1 MSKDKK
7 APVGLK
13 VAFGGGFVEG
23 LFAKSRKELFLDTH
37 PLAGIKTKDLG
48 LKNGKA
54 FWNMDKQELSIKDGS
69 WEITA
74 AIGKQNIELKNAF
87 DAKTTV
93 KFGCDGLGKDQKVWC
108 GGASAIGPVSVEGKV
123 QADLSAEVS
132 CKTAVSGLDLA
143 ADLQIKD
150 GGMGLKGGQFGACY
164 GLPFGKKTS
173 VGAIL
178 SWNGKE
184 TDSAVCAFGNVT
196 VPGTKSAL
204 VGCELQLPAGKPP
217 NALVGGKFGL
227 DDQLSVKTAAG
238 LNGLCHISFIQAFKD
253 CTLTTGMEADL
264 RSGSA
269 PSKFGMEL
277 KMAK

>member
-23 LFAKSRKELFLDTH
+23 LFAKSRKELFLDAH
-37 PLAGIKTKDLG
+37 PLAGIKSKDLG

-54 FWNMDKQELSIKDGS
+54 FYNMDKKEINIKDGS

-74 AIGKQNIELKNAF
+74 NLDKQNVELKNAF

-93 KFGCDGLGKDQKVWC
+93 KFGCDGLGKDPKVWC
-108 GGASAIGPVSVEGKV
+108 GGASAIGPVNVEGKV
-123 QADLSAEVS
+123 QADLSADVS
-132 CKTAVSGLDLA
+132 CKTAVAGLDLA
-143 ADLQIKD
+143 ADLQLA
-150 GGMGLKGGQFGACY
+150 GMGLKGGQFGACY

-173 VGAIL
+173 VGAVL
-178 SWNGKE
+178 SYPAM
-184 TDSAVCAFGNVT
+184 DSAVCAFGNVT

-204 VGCELQLPAGKPP
+204 VGCELQLPAGKDP

-253 CTLTTGMEADL
+253 CTLTTAMEADL
-264 RSGSA
+264 FSGSA